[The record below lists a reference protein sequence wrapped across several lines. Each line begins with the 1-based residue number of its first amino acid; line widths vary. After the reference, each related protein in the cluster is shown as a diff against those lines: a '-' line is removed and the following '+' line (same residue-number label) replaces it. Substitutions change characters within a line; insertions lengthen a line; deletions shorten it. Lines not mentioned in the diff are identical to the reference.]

1 MICPVES
8 PARRKQEEVVEVERV
23 LTFELERD
31 TKNTYRFQEV
41 PKGAPP
47 LIGTLYIQKWA
58 FEGSSQG
65 DHRDHRGM
73 GLRGKLPRRS
83 P

>member
-1 MICPVES
+1 
-8 PARRKQEEVVEVERV
+8 VERT

-41 PKGAPP
+41 AKGAPP

-58 FEGSSQG
+58 FETAPKTITVTISA
-65 DHRDHRGM
+65 
-73 GLRGKLPRRS
+73 
-83 P
+83 